1 MMKTNVRRI
10 DGSWDLGFVL
20 DKHTISS
27 TPVGYYENGRTKWD
41 TTYTETGEL
50 VFQMKYRGQLQHAP
64 VLAKAV
70 AEVIAPM
77 LPEFSMII
85 PMPATKPRARQ
96 PVTEV
101 ANALGQQLNI
111 KVFDR
116 MLGKAAGGKL
126 LKDLHTRE
134 EKDAELAGKI
144 TLNRIITN
152 EGKWNALLLDDLHDS
167 GASLDAACAALRQ
180 YEKIGEIYVAAL
192 TWK

>member
-1 MMKTNVRRI
+1 MKTNVKRI
-10 DGSWDLGFVL
+10 YGNWNLGYVL
-20 DKHTISS
+20 DKHTIRS

-41 TTYTETGEL
+41 TEYTEVGGL
-50 VFQMKYRGQLQHAP
+50 VFQMKYREQLQHAP

-70 AEVIAPM
+70 AEVIVPM
-77 LPEFSMII
+77 LPEFSMIV
-85 PMPATKPRARQ
+85 PMPATKQRPRQ

-111 KVFDR
+111 PVIDGMLSKV
-116 MLGKAAGGKL
+116 AGGRL

-152 EGKWNALLLDDLHDS
+152 DGKWNALLLDDLHDS

>member
-1 MMKTNVRRI
+1 MHTDVKRI
-10 DGSWDLGFVL
+10 YGSWNLGYVL

-41 TTYTETGEL
+41 TKYTDVGGL
-50 VFQMKYRGQLQHAP
+50 VYQMKYRRQLQHAP

-70 AEVIAPM
+70 AEVIVPR
-77 LPEFSMII
+77 LPQFSMII

-111 KVFDR
+111 PVFEG
-116 MLGKAAGGKL
+116 MLSKAAGGRL

-144 TLNRIITN
+144 TLNRVITN